1 MALSPQ
7 KKKFTP
13 GDLIIANANP
23 ILHVFEA
30 LCNVQSLRRIVVQSQ
45 ERAGCNIVQS
55 QERAG
60 CNVKRRTKVLRRS
73 NLCQECSVE

>member
-7 KKKFTP
+7 KKKFTL
-13 GDLIIANANP
+13 GDLIIANP

-73 NLCQECSVE
+73 NLSQECSVE